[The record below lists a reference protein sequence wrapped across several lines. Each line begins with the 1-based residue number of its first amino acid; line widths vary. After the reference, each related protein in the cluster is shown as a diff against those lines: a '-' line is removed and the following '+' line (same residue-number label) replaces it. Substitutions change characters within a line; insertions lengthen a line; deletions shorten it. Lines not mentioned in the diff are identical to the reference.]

1 MTAGRVR
8 LVASP
13 YSTPSSTPHAHVFQE
28 SMNDRPRLV

>member
-13 YSTPSSTPHAHVFQE
+13 YSTPHAHVLSDQE
-28 SMNDRPRLV
+28 LGWNP